1 MCQAV
6 YFKTVYVLIIYVM
19 QAFLVSQT
27 ELLTLWITHAPAESR
42 SHFYHIIHD
51 NRNS

>member
-1 MCQAV
+1 MCQVV

-27 ELLTLWITHAPAESR
+27 ELLTLWIPHSPTPPLNLG
-42 SHFYHIIHD
+42 HI
-51 NRNS
+51 STT